1 VSPLGSGFVLASK
14 MQASLTTN
22 NHSRLPS
29 LKCSVF
35 QRQWNSIKR
44 PVQRIQTMRAISRD
58 EIEVAWD
65 ALCEL
70 NEEQTSALVKRFME
84 EQPALGIYLSVS
96 FESLDGD
103 AESPLIDVIMG
114 CWQAMS
120 QASDGPLRLV
130 TPDEIESV
138 EQANTEELERLEE
151 AAEIEW
157 NDAVRSLIQ
166 DYNQRELLGFGIEML
181 MSGNEE
187 APELAPDTIGLEMLC
202 LKTVLDCLDR
212 SDGARN

>member
-1 VSPLGSGFVLASK
+1 
-14 MQASLTTN
+14 
-22 NHSRLPS
+22 
-29 LKCSVF
+29 
-35 QRQWNSIKR
+35 
-44 PVQRIQTMRAISRD
+44 MRAISRD
-58 EIEVAWD
+58 EIEEGWD

-70 NEEQTSALVKRFME
+70 NEEQTNALVKRFME

-96 FESLDGD
+96 FESLD
-103 AESPLIDVIMG
+103 AASESPLIDVIMG

-120 QASDGPLRLV
+120 QAADSPLRQV
-130 TPDEIESV
+130 TPEEIESV
-138 EQANTEELERLEE
+138 EQANTDALEQLDD

-157 NDAVRSLIQ
+157 NDAVRGLIQ

-212 SDGARN
+212 GDGASN